1 VFAFAKQVMDMD
13 LDKDDA
19 NFIRVMVAKQ
29 QVMSSMM
36 TAAMRVDSSAMK
48 KKSADKLGS
57 ILDDIKTTR
66 RVLTHQG

>member
-1 VFAFAKQVMDMD
+1 MFAKQVMDMEMNPE
-13 LDKDDA
+13 DA

-48 KKSADKLGS
+48 KKAGDKLGS
-57 ILDDIKTTR
+57 ILDDLKR
-66 RVLTHQG
+66 QGRSV